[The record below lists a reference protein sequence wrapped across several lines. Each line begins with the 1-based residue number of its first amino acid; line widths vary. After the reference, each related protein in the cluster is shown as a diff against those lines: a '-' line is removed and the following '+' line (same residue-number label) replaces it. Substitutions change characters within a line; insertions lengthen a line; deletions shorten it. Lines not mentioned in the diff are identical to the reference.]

1 MVGHVT
7 NDLLSRIAG
16 RAAIALL
23 VLLVGAGTVFAA
35 ASTVGDDRTAA
46 RHAEATETPKAT
58 ETPEATEQPEG
69 TEAPE
74 ATETPG
80 AADAAETKDAAVAA
94 SAPSDANLARV
105 VARLAA
111 AGIVATPDQLKALAA
126 QVGLGG
132 AVRVLAFADAS
143 GKTPAEI
150 VALFKTGKG
159 WGVIAKDLKLTIG
172 PGIGWIMGNGHGKSH
187 AAGQG
192 KPSKVKL
199 HGKPSATP
207 AG

>member
-1 MVGHVT
+1 MVGHMT
-7 NDLLSRIAG
+7 NDLLRRIAG

-35 ASTVGDDRTAA
+35 ASRVGDDRTAT

-58 ETPEATEQPEG
+58 ETPDATEKPEG
-69 TEAPE
+69 TEAPQ
-74 ATETPG
+74 ATETPE
-80 AADAAETKDAAVAA
+80 AAETKDVAGAA

-111 AGIVATPDQLKALAA
+111 AGIVATPDQLKALAT

-172 PGIGWIMGNGHGKSH
+172 PGIGRIMGSGHGKGN